1 MADQPPR
8 HAPRQPPSRQNQ
20 TRLIVALVVTVFIVV
35 FALQNRHRTRVSF
48 LFFHWDGRVVY
59 VILVSAIAG
68 AIATWLVQRARRRS
82 RRERRED

>member
-8 HAPRQPPSRQNQ
+8 RPPSRQNQ
-20 TRLIVALVVTVFIVV
+20 TRRIVALVVAVFIVV

-68 AIATWLVQRARRRS
+68 AIATWLVQRARRRG
-82 RRERRED
+82 RGRERPG